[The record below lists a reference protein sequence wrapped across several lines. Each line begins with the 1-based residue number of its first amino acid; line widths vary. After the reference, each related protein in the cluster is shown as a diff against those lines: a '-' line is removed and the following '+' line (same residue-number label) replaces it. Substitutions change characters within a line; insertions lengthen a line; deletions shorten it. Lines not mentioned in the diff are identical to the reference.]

1 MIALVLQPKNTIDKA
16 TYNSSAPSNFVTTS
30 HPHPSITSRA
40 PSMTKRKRSQD
51 DDEGSVAPFG
61 RFNTTI
67 QLDDD
72 QRNTEPSGFEENP
85 FNIDEEAQDDDLGEV
100 IFIDRYDSGDIPAG
114 HTVVPSAKLSRETLH
129 LGSRV
134 ELYDGDFL
142 KITRIYLKQ
151 ANGQHVIQGNLM
163 RRTNKAQGMLPR
175 KLNEIYYVLQTTMSN
190 QNPTLKD
197 CLVTRPLAD
206 VKCVREIVITNQKYP
221 HLSWRDD
228 YKYKPQHSQL
238 SRGEMAA
245 ISDKMRLVCR
255 WFVTEELNGKSRI
268 GGSVRSVTEEDAD
281 EGAHIPCAESL
292 RNFLGKKR
300 TKFLAGTHATRL
312 EADEEKFVTQLQ
324 TPSMEVVR
332 PASRMQGHEVI
343 DLTDDAS
350 VKSIQYEIKNT
361 IARINSQGGSSG
373 SSTTK
378 KATKSPNDTSIKN
391 HFNTSKT
398 NFSPHGSGQRYGSGH
413 KAHTYGDLCAGAGG
427 TATGAQQAGL
437 KVQFLLDHWDIA
449 CDTLRMNFPGAAVLH
464 EDIHSFCMRDHRW
477 LSEIVDIL
485 HISFPCQPHSRRNFY
500 DRDHGHNPDNIA
512 VGFSTKEILERCKP
526 RIVTFEQTSHI
537 ITKNNGDFFR
547 VIVNHLT
554 DMQYNVRWRICNCA
568 DYNNAHARK
577 RLVIIASCPG
587 EQLPT
592 FPEPTNGVGPGKK
605 PYMTIRKVLQ
615 RVETYKNHNGR
626 NVPNVMQSSEAK
638 HEPSYN
644 ADAPLKLCI
653 TCDGGKNVHPSGHRT
668 FTPLELAAL
677 QAFRLD
683 HKFAGSK
690 SQIIKQIGNAVPS
703 CFAKILFEHI
713 TKALRESDK
722 SLAASIAASKA
733 KADSEAIELD

>member
-1 MIALVLQPKNTIDKA
+1 
-16 TYNSSAPSNFVTTS
+16 
-30 HPHPSITSRA
+30 
-40 PSMTKRKRSQD
+40 MTKRKRSQD

-67 QLDDD
+67 ELDDD

-85 FNIDEEAQDDDLGEV
+85 LNIDEESQDDDLSEV
-100 IFIDRYDSGDIPAG
+100 IFIDQYDSGDIPAG

-129 LGSRV
+129 PGSRV

-142 KITRIYLKQ
+142 KITSIYLKQ

-163 RRTNKAQGMLPR
+163 RRINKARGMLPR
-175 KLNEIYYVLQTTMSN
+175 KLNEIYYVLQTTMSS

-221 HLSWRDD
+221 HLSWRDN

-255 WFVTEELNGKSRI
+255 WLITEELNCKSRI

-281 EGAHIPCAESL
+281 EGARIPSAERL

-312 EADEEKFVTQLQ
+312 EADEEKFVTHLQ
-324 TPSMEVVR
+324 TPS
-332 PASRMQGHEVI
+332 
-343 DLTDDAS
+343 
-350 VKSIQYEIKNT
+350 
-361 IARINSQGGSSG
+361 
-373 SSTTK
+373 
-378 KATKSPNDTSIKN
+378 PNDAFIKN

-398 NFSPHGSGQRYGSGH
+398 NFSPHGSGRRYESGH
-413 KAHTYGDLCAGAGG
+413 KAYTYGDLCAGAGG

-554 DMQYNVRWRICNCA
+554 DMQYSVRWRICNCA
-568 DYNNAHARK
+568 DYDNAQARK

-592 FPEPTNGVGPGKK
+592 FPEPTNGVSPGKK

-615 RVETYKNHNGR
+615 KVETYNNHNGR

-638 HEPSYN
+638 HETSYN
-644 ADAPLKLCI
+644 ADAPLRLCI

-677 QAFRLD
+677 QAFHLD

-722 SLAASIAASKA
+722 SLAAFIVASKA